1 MSGTYGSNVLI
12 FVPNMDFLFM
22 RTSVNNLMKRIS
34 TSSKYILITVNIN
47 LFGIVRVFQKEYLT
61 LLLIVVSSVD
71 VIFAAVAFVEIVQN
85 VIVGVLVDL
94 WIHMHLLMYQEENVV
109 VVQHLKEMMDQKIFV
124 LH

>member
-1 MSGTYGSNVLI
+1 MLTTYLFQLLFATYWSSSATLSGTYGSNVLI
-12 FVPNMDFLFM
+12 FVRNMDFLFM

-85 VIVGVLVDL
+85 VIVGVLVD
-94 WIHMHLLMYQEENVV
+94 
-109 VVQHLKEMMDQKIFV
+109 F
-124 LH
+124 